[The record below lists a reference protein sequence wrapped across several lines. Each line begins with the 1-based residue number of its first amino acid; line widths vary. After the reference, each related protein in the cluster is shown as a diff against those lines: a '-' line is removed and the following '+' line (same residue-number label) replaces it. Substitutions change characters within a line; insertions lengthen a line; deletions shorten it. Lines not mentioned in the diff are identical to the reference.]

1 MLHLALEQRLREAI
15 ATVLPEAN
23 LMSVQVRPCP
33 DPKFGDYQSNS
44 LMALAK
50 ERKMNPRQLA
60 TDVLAR
66 LDVSSTC
73 EKVEIAGAGFLNFH
87 LKNSA
92 IGNAVASAARGEHLF
107 FARAGQPRTI
117 VIDFSSPNVAKPMH
131 VGHIRSTILG
141 DSLARVLRLL
151 GHHVITDN
159 HIGDWGTQ
167 FGMLL
172 HGWKTLLTQT
182 ALEREPLAELER
194 IYKTVQSRIKEETRA
209 EIKRQFD
216 SEFQSC
222 LDEGLDEDQ
231 VVKRI
236 LARLPPNRATDFSE
250 TDVASRKELVKLQRG
265 DEESLRI
272 WREMIGL
279 SQVQFDTIY
288 ARLGVKFDHA
298 LGESFYNPK
307 LQAVVDD
314 LKAKG
319 LARESEGATAIFF
332 DDVPQLKD
340 TPALVQKS
348 DGGFNYTTTDLATL
362 QHRLESWRPHEIAY
376 VTDGRQQL
384 HFQQL
389 FTAFR
394 RWRPDVNMELAHVWF
409 GSILGED
416 GKPFKTRSGETVKL
430 AELLD
435 EAEERALEVVT
446 EKNPDLPEPTR
457 REIARVVGLGAVK
470 YADLLPNRQ
479 SDYVFSWEKM
489 LSLQGNT
496 APYLQYAYARIQS
509 IFRKAAAGGTS
520 YTSSTLIQGQ
530 GDIRDSR
537 NSSLQL
543 NAPEELAIAKH
554 LLNFGITLDAVADD
568 YRPNFLCNYLYDLA
582 GHFARF
588 YEACPVL
595 KAEGAA
601 RATRLILC
609 DVTARVLKQ
618 GLDVLGIEVLEQM

>member
-1 MLHLALEQRLREAI
+1 MIHLLLEQRLRDAV
-15 ATVLPEAN
+15 ATVLPDAN
-23 LMSVQVRPCP
+23 LASVFVRPCP
-33 DPKFGDYQSNS
+33 DPKFGDYQTNS

-50 ERKMNPRQLA
+50 ERKINPRQLA
-60 TDVLAR
+60 TDVLAK
-66 LDVSSTC
+66 LDVKDVC
-73 EKVEIAGAGFLNFH
+73 EKVEIAGAGFLNFQITP
-87 LKNSA
+87 A
-92 IGNAVASAARGEHLF
+92 AVGEALASAARGEHLF
-107 FARAGQPRTI
+107 FAKASQPRTI

-151 GHHVITDN
+151 GHQVITDN

-172 HGWKTLLTQT
+172 VGWKKHLDRT
-182 ALEREPLAELER
+182 ALERDAISEMERLYKLISAACKENPAVLE
-194 IYKTVQSRIKEETRA
+194 E
-209 EIKRQFD
+209 
-216 SEFQSC
+216 
-222 LDEGLDEDQ
+222 
-231 VVKRI
+231 
-236 LARLPPNRATDFSE
+236 ARE
-250 TDVASRKELVKLQRG
+250 ELVKLQRG
-265 DEESLRI
+265 DEENLRI
-272 WREMIGL
+272 WREMIAL
-279 SQVQFDTIY
+279 SQIHFDTIY
-288 ARLGVKFDHA
+288 ARLGVKFDYT

-314 LKAKG
+314 LKTHG
-319 LARESEGATAIFF
+319 LARESEGAMAIFF

-340 TPALVQKS
+340 KPALVQKS

-362 QHRLESWRPHEIAY
+362 QHRVETWQPQEIIY

-394 RWRPDVNMELAHVWF
+394 RWQSSASLSPQRGEGLRVRGDGVDGSPPFSKPLLIPTPHPDPLPVEGRGGQTLPMPRVFNPKLAHVWF

-435 EAEERALEVVT
+435 EAEERALKVVT
-446 EKNPDLPEPTR
+446 EKNADLPEASR

-479 SDYVFSWEKM
+479 SDYVFSWDKM

-496 APYLQYAYARIQS
+496 APYLQYAYARIRS
-509 IFRKAAAGGTS
+509 IFRKAGEGTS
-520 YTSSTLIQGQ
+520 NIEHRTPNIELK
-530 GDIRDSR
+530 
-537 NSSLQL
+537 
-543 NAPEELAIAKH
+543 APEELALAKH
-554 LLNFGITLDAVADD
+554 LLNFGLTLEAVAED

-595 KAEGAA
+595 KAEGHDRAA
-601 RATRLILC
+601 RLTLC
-609 DVTARVLKQ
+609 DVTARVLQQ
-618 GLDVLGIEVLEQM
+618 GLDTLGIEVLEQM

>member
-1 MLHLALEQRLREAI
+1 MIHLVLEQRLRD
-15 ATVLPEAN
+15 TVAKILPEAK
-23 LMSVQVRPCP
+23 LSPVLVRPCP

-50 ERKMNPRQLA
+50 ERRINPRQLA
-60 TDVLAR
+60 TDVLAK
-66 LDVSSTC
+66 LDVNDTC
-73 EKVEIAGAGFLNFH
+73 EKVEIAGAGFLNFR
-87 LKNSA
+87 LKSSA
-92 IGNAVASAARGEHLF
+92 VGEALATAARGENLF
-107 FARAGQPRTI
+107 FSKASQPGTI

-141 DSLARVLRLL
+141 DSLTRVLRLL
-151 GHHVITDN
+151 GHRVITDN

-172 HGWKTLLTQT
+172 VGWKKHLDRE
-182 ALEREPLAELER
+182 ALRRDAVAEMERLYKFVSAACKENEAVLE
-194 IYKTVQSRIKEETRA
+194 EA
-209 EIKRQFD
+209 RQ
-216 SEFQSC
+216 
-222 LDEGLDEDQ
+222 
-231 VVKRI
+231 
-236 LARLPPNRATDFSE
+236 
-250 TDVASRKELVKLQRG
+250 ELVKLQRG
-265 DEESLRI
+265 DEENLGI
-272 WREMIGL
+272 WREMIAL

-288 ARLGVKFDHA
+288 ARLRVKFDHT

-307 LQAVVDD
+307 LQSVVDD
-314 LKAKG
+314 LKARG
-319 LARESEGATAIFF
+319 LARESEGATIVPF

-340 TPALVQKS
+340 KPALVQKS

-362 QHRLESWRPHEIAY
+362 QHRLATWQPREIIY

-384 HFQQL
+384 HFTQL

-394 RWRPDVNMELAHVWF
+394 KWHPELADKVKLAHVWF

-430 AELLD
+430 ADLLD
-435 EAEERALEVVT
+435 EAEERALKVVT
-446 EKNPDLPEPTR
+446 EKNPELPESTR
-457 REIARVVGLGAVK
+457 KEIARVVGIGAVK

-479 SDYVFSWEKM
+479 SDYVFSWDKM

-496 APYLQYAYARIQS
+496 APYLQYAYARIRS
-509 IFRKAAAGGTS
+509 IFRKAGENS
-520 YTSSTLIQGQ
+520 QPSTF
-530 GDIRDSR
+530 
-537 NSSLQL
+537 NSQFLL
-543 NAPEELAIAKH
+543 NAPQELALAKH
-554 LLNFGITLDAVADD
+554 LLNFGLTLEAVVED

-595 KAEGAA
+595 KAGDTE
-601 RATRLILC
+601 RTNRLVLC
-609 DVTARVLKQ
+609 DVTAHVLKQ